1 MAPASPLP
9 PTPMSTPAS
18 TSTFPRAPTA
28 PSATAGEL
36 SSWKKFSRT
45 AEFWLRATEVYMGYK
60 RTQAEAAFKERVL
73 GWSSDRVES
82 EVWSPQH
89 EWAGEKMYSICV
101 DMRGFY
107 LKGGQF
113 LGARSDFIP
122 LPICKRLALL
132 QDQVPPMGREEAK
145 AAIERELGVGVDAVF
160 DWIDLDAPL
169 GSASISQVH
178 KAKLRL
184 PDGGTEKAASARG
197 NVFRRVFSWVTRYD
211 PEQARRAAA
220 YRASHSSAAGRDIAA
235 IVDTLQY
242 QPAGGERFEKKR
254 GAKAARAEAEG
265 VVHDLREIAKYAPE
279 DGVVAVK
286 IQYPNSL
293 PTMAMDLENI
303 RVWADFLSKT
313 EIKFDMVSAVDEL
326 AKQVGLSRVV
336 VGRLAFSR
344 SRVLG
349 FRAPSLSLAVAL
361 RARSLNPPT
370 HRRSFS
376 LPTSADQ
383 AGV

>member
-18 TSTFPRAPTA
+18 ASTLPRAPTG
-28 PSATAGEL
+28 PSATAGDL

-45 AEFWLRATEVYMGYK
+45 AEFWLRATEVYVGYK
-60 RTQAEAAFKERVL
+60 RTQAEAAFKEQVL
-73 GWSSDRVES
+73 GWSSERVES

-89 EWAGEKMYSICV
+89 EWACEKMYSICV

-184 PDGGTEKAASARG
+184 PGGGTEREKGG

-220 YRASHSSAAGRDIAA
+220 YTASHSSAAGRDIAA

-254 GAKAARAEAEG
+254 GAKAEAREEG
-265 VVHDLREIAKYAPE
+265 VGMVHDLGEIAKYAPE
-279 DGVVAVK
+279 DGIVAVK

-326 AKQVGLSRVV
+326 AKQVGRWWLSVVGCRSRV
-336 VGRLAFSR
+336 LAFSR
-344 SRVLG
+344 S
-349 FRAPSLSLAVAL
+349 LAVA
-361 RARSLNPPT
+361 RSLT
-370 HRRSFS
+370 HSPFLLSSDLGRSSWS
-376 LPTSADQ
+376 LTLVGRPAS
-383 AGV
+383 